1 MNLKQLKKM
10 ISEEYRY
17 WLAEQPAEPGIEVGP
32 NDVDAM
38 GGGDS
43 EATLK
48 QIFDMLKAY
57 FEGGAGEEMPAA
69 PVGGEDMGD
78 MDTADMGAADMGDMD
93 AVAAGDDDEIEDED
107 EEEAEALQER
117 FKKLANIIKG

>member
-17 WLAEQPAEPGIEVGP
+17 WLAEQPAEEPGIEVSP
-32 NDVDAM
+32 NDVDAT

-48 QIFDMLKAY
+48 QIFDMLKDY
-57 FEGGAGEEMPAA
+57 FEGGAGGEMPAA

-78 MDTADMGAADMGDMD
+78 MDALEAG
-93 AVAAGDDDEIEDED
+93 GDDDVDFSAEGEDED